1 MHLVTNPKLW
11 KDAAS
16 NTEPG
21 QDSPLTI
28 IISIAA
34 GRSTPKT
41 NSLKSTQSKCS
52 ENTILK
58 FVSLLRFLWNLIVV
72 QKPKQYFKTNHFPFS
87 DVHCVFHWFGLGLF
101 FA

>member
-34 GRSTPKT
+34 GM
-41 NSLKSTQSKCS
+41 STQSKCS
-52 ENTILK
+52 EYTILK

-72 QKPKQYFKTNHFPFS
+72 QKPKQSLKLKNARILS
-87 DVHCVFHWFGLGLF
+87 SRLKVV
-101 FA
+101 

>member
-34 GRSTPKT
+34 GM
-41 NSLKSTQSKCS
+41 STQSKCS
-52 ENTILK
+52 EYTILK

-72 QKPKQYFKTNHFPFS
+72 QKPKQYFKTNHFPS
-87 DVHCVFHWFGLGLF
+87 RDVHCAFHWFGLGLF